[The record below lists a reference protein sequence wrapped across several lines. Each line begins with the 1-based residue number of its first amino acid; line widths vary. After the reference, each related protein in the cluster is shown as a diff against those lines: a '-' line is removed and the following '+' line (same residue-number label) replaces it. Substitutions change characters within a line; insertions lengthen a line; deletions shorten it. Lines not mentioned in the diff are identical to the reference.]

1 MPVIKKYDTILSY
14 EYMTGVNNG
23 KEREERNAHT
33 KAEVVVSVD
42 EKTHARQRLDGRTLI
57 AVTHD
62 AEDIDLLGA
71 EKTVEM

>member
-33 KAEVVVSVD
+33 KAEVVVSVY
-42 EKTHARQRLDGRTLI
+42 EKTNAR
-57 AVTHD
+57 
-62 AEDIDLLGA
+62 
-71 EKTVEM
+71 